1 MEPVFEV
8 NTTKGVVY
16 GYGTYGC
23 TRLNDSS
30 TCQTNHTVL
39 PHSGGLHRGILT
51 LDLFTPVSGA
61 TGPAA
66 PTLKPAMVLMH
77 GGSYVN
83 GASNSDNMPHSAAW
97 FAARGWVTASINYRV
112 RGQAGLIPQGYQ
124 SGMGYTP
131 AFTRHTVNG
140 TSLKYGWLP
149 SFSMIYPAVRDAKAA
164 VRWLR
169 ANAPALGVDPSA
181 IVAYGSSAGGCSA
194 VALGTNNED
203 DFNADLYPDV
213 DPTLPS
219 THPNVSSS
227 VAAVVSHWGAT
238 HGIEALE
245 QHDNTSRVT
254 SSFAPVVAFHGLSDY
269 AVSPREEQ
277 SLCAR
282 LAVVGV
288 PCEYHGLVGYGHD
301 PTFACKCC
309 AANCTKTA
317 TLDCSGN
324 AFEKVPDGCELRLAA
339 SNRTLDEQALVFLA
353 SHIESLALIST

>member
-1 MEPVFEV
+1 M
-8 NTTKGVVY
+8 
-16 GYGTYGC
+16 
-23 TRLNDSS
+23 
-30 TCQTNHTVL
+30 
-39 PHSGGLHRGILT
+39 
-51 LDLFTPVSGA
+51 
-61 TGPAA
+61 
-66 PTLKPAMVLMH
+66 
-77 GGSYVN
+77 
-83 GASNSDNMPHSAAW
+83 
-97 FAARGWVTASINYRV
+97 
-112 RGQAGLIPQGYQ
+112 
-124 SGMGYTP
+124 
-131 AFTRHTVNG
+131 
-140 TSLKYGWLP
+140 
-149 SFSMIYPAVRDAKAA
+149 
-164 VRWLR
+164 
-169 ANAPALGVDPSA
+169 
-181 IVAYGSSAGGCSA
+181 
-194 VALGTNNED
+194 
-203 DFNADLYPDV
+203 
-213 DPTLPS
+213 PS

-288 PCEYHGLVGYGHD
+288 PCEYHGLIGYGHD

-353 SHIESLALIST
+353 SHIESLVLA